1 MFLTTKDFK
10 YYLFII
16 NQLNWQIVK
25 SGNII
30 GTNNETIY
38 NQVEK
43 NDKILVYVSGISEIK
58 ALYEIISK
66 YKEDVSLFH
75 NKNYPFR
82 FQLNLIKFFEDKTK
96 FKDLVNKLQFIQN
109 KEKWYTHLG
118 GIKGITELS
127 LRDYTALIRSLK

>member
-1 MFLTTKDFK
+1 MTTKDFK

-16 NQLNWQIVK
+16 DQLNWQIVK

-38 NQVEK
+38 NQIGE

-58 ALYEIISK
+58 ALYEVISK
-66 YKEDVSLFH
+66 YKENVSLFH

-82 FQLNLIKFFEDKTK
+82 FQLSLIKFFEDKTK
-96 FKDLVNKLQFIQN
+96 FKDLVNKLQFIEN

>member
-1 MFLTTKDFK
+1 LLTTKDFK

-16 NQLNWQIVK
+16 DQLNWQIVK
-25 SGNII
+25 SGSII

-38 NQVEK
+38 NQIGE

-58 ALYEIISK
+58 ALYEVISK
-66 YKEDVSLFH
+66 YKEEVPLFH

-82 FQLNLIKFFEDKTK
+82 FQLNLIKFFEDKTQ
-96 FKDLVNKLQFIQN
+96 FKDLVHKLKFIEN

>member
-1 MFLTTKDFK
+1 MLTTKDFK

-16 NQLNWQIVK
+16 DQINWQIVK
-25 SGNII
+25 SGSII

-38 NQVEK
+38 NQIGE

-58 ALYEIISK
+58 ALYEVISK
-66 YKEDVSLFH
+66 YKEEVSLFH
-75 NKNYPFR
+75 NKRYPFR
-82 FQLNLIKFFEDKTK
+82 FKLNLIEFFEKETH
-96 FKDLVNKLQFIQN
+96 FKDLVHKLKFIEN

>member
-1 MFLTTKDFK
+1 MLTTKDFK

-16 NQLNWQIVK
+16 DQLNWQIVK
-25 SGNII
+25 SGSII

-38 NQVEK
+38 NQIGE

-58 ALYEIISK
+58 ALYEVISK
-66 YKEDVSLFH
+66 YKEEVPLFH

-82 FQLNLIKFFEDKTK
+82 FQLNLIKFFEDKTN
-96 FKDLVNKLQFIQN
+96 FKDLVNKLQFIEN